1 MDIPRQS
8 QAGKRRNR
16 RILFAV
22 AGIAAIILITVGLSR
37 LEPAAPSVDRATVW
51 VDTVKRG
58 PMVRQVRGSGTLVP
72 EEIRWIPALTDGRV
86 ERIRTLPGTVVE
98 ADTIILD
105 LSNPELEVSARE
117 AASELKAA
125 EAELVNLRVQLQSQ
139 LLTQEAATASV
150 ESEYRQ
156 AKLQADADRELSAA
170 GLIADITLKIS
181 DVRARELENRA
192 GIERQRLDIRSQS
205 AEAQLAVQQAR
216 VDRLRDTWQLRRGQV
231 EDLKVRAGVAGML
244 QQVPVEVGEQVAP
257 GTRLA
262 RVAEPGRLKA
272 EVRIAETQ
280 ARDIVIGQPASIDTR
295 NGIISG
301 KVSRIDPAVQNG
313 TVTVDVALTGDLPK
327 GARPDLSVD
336 GTIELERLEKVLYV
350 GRPAFGQ
357 EHSTVGLFRLDEDGD
372 SAVRIQVK
380 LGRSSVNTIE
390 ILDGLKES
398 DQVVLSDMSSWDAFD
413 RVRLN

>member
-8 QAGKRRNR
+8 MAGRRRNR
-16 RILFAV
+16 RILIALG
-22 AGIAAIILITVGLSR
+22 GIAAIVLITLGLSR
-37 LEPAAPSVDRATVW
+37 LEPAAPRVDRATVW

-58 PMVRQVRGSGTLVP
+58 SMLRQVRGSGTLVP

-98 ADTIILD
+98 ADTVILD
-105 LSNPELEVSARE
+105 LSNPELEVSVRE

-125 EAELVNLRVQLQSQ
+125 EAEQVNLKVQLQSQ
-139 LLTQEAATASV
+139 LLTQQAATASV
-150 ESEYRQ
+150 EAEHRQ
-156 AKLQADADRELSAA
+156 ATLQVDADRELSEA

-181 DVRARELENRA
+181 AVRAGELETRA
-192 GIERQRLDIRSQS
+192 RIERERLEIS
-205 AEAQLAVQQAR
+205 AQATDAQLAVQQAR
-216 VDRLRDTWQLRRGQV
+216 VDRLRATWQLRRDQV
-231 EDLKVRAGVAGML
+231 DHLKVRAGVAGVL
-244 QQVPVEVGEQVAP
+244 QQVPVQVGEQVSP
-257 GTRLA
+257 GTKLA

-280 ARDIVIGQPASIDTR
+280 ARDIVIGQSASIDTR
-295 NGIISG
+295 NGIITG

-313 TVTVDVALTGDLPK
+313 TVTVDVALIGALPK
-327 GARPDLSVD
+327 GVRPDLSID
-336 GTIELERLEKVLYV
+336 GTIELERLEMILYV

-357 EHSTVGLFRLDEDGD
+357 EHSTVGLFKLEEGGG

-390 ILDGLKES
+390 ILDGLEEN
-398 DQVVLSDMSSWDAFD
+398 DEVVLSDMSSWDSFD